1 MEKEFRCRDLGNDC
15 DFVACGNTEEQLLD
29 RAADH
34 AKLEHRVKSS
44 HEIHVRAGEAIHDV
58 LYCEEREGGVL

>member
-15 DFVACGNTEEQLLD
+15 DFVACGKSEEELLD

-34 AKLEHRVKSS
+34 AKLEHKMKSS
-44 HEIHVRAGEAIHDV
+44 HEIYDRAGEAVHDV
-58 LYCEEREGGVL
+58 LYCDEQEGDLL